1 MLKPSEQ
8 DPTSSLF
15 LAELALE
22 AGLPPGV
29 LNVVHGGPD
38 IANGLC
44 EHPDIKAVS
53 FIGSTRV
60 GTEIYNRASA
70 AGKRCQSMMGAKNHC
85 VVLPD
90 ADPDVALLLGA
101 AFGAAGQRCMASSVA
116 VLVGDARNWL
126 PTSSSAPRSSRSIP
140 APTARPT
147 WARWSRPTPGS
158 ASKA

>member
-90 ADPDVALLLGA
+90 ADPDVALNQLLGA

-126 PTSSSAPRSSRSIP
+126 PTSSSAPRSSR
-140 APTARPT
+140 
-147 WARWSRPTPGS
+147 
-158 ASKA
+158 

>member
-1 MLKPSEQ
+1 M
-8 DPTSSLF
+8 F

-90 ADPDVALLLGA
+90 ADPDVALNQLRRLRRRRPALHGLVR
-101 AFGAAGQRCMASSVA
+101 GRAG
-116 VLVGDARNWL
+116 G
-126 PTSSSAPRSSRSIP
+126 
-140 APTARPT
+140 
-147 WARWSRPTPGS
+147 
-158 ASKA
+158 

>member
-90 ADPDVALLLGA
+90 ADPDVALN
-101 AFGAAGQRCMASSVA
+101 AFGAPWPRPWPCWWVMRATGC
-116 VLVGDARNWL
+116 
-126 PTSSSAPRSSRSIP
+126 PTSSSAPSSR
-140 APTARPT
+140 
-147 WARWSRPTPGS
+147 
-158 ASKA
+158 